1 METDEE
7 KLKKCLELLPKYE
20 EQEAMLRSA
29 LEKLQASRPNWVEEA
44 YNFAVRCF
52 EQEITRVHWE
62 IEACYML
69 VGTPNEV
76 PQMRVRLRQ
85 TKKDDVSPEGGLQ

>member
-7 KLKKCLELLPKYE
+7 KLKKCRELLPKYE
-20 EQEAMLRSA
+20 EQEEMLRSA
-29 LEKLQASRPNWVEEA
+29 LENLQTSRPNWDEEA
-44 YNFAVRCF
+44 YKFAVRSF

-69 VGTPNEV
+69 IGTRNEV
-76 PQMRVRLRQ
+76 PQMRLRLHQ
-85 TKKDDVSPEGGLQ
+85 TKKDDVSPKGGLQ